1 VFFSPVRGGA
11 VGLGN
16 ALKVGKKHVRFPMES
31 LEFLF
36 KYSFR
41 PYYDPATE
49 SVSNRNEY
57 QKYFLEIKAA
67 GA

>member
-1 VFFSPVRGGA
+1 
-11 VGLGN
+11 
-16 ALKVGKKHVRFPMES
+16 MES